1 MAIRRCE
8 WCEKDDLYRDYH
20 DNEWGE
26 ITKGERELFEL
37 LCLEIF
43 QAGLSWHIVLK
54 KRAALRSA
62 FLNFEP
68 NLVVNFNQNDVANL
82 MRNPLIIRNEKKIL
96 ACISNASCFLKVIEE
111 FGSFWDYLLS
121 FTPNKAPIIRKY
133 NDISSL
139 PAKDEM
145 SIRLSKDMK
154 KRGFKFFGAVV
165 AYSYLQAC
173 GILNEHLSYCFK
185 AKS

>member
-1 MAIRRCE
+1 MRRCE
-8 WCEKDDLYRDYH
+8 WCEKDDLYRAYH

-26 ITKGERELFEL
+26 VTKDQRALFEL

-43 QAGLSWHIVLK
+43 QAGLSWHTILK
-54 KRAALRSA
+54 KREAFRQA

-68 NLVVNFNQNDVANL
+68 NLLLGFKQEDVANL
-82 MRNPLIIRNEKKIL
+82 MQNPKIIRNEKKII
-96 ACISNASCFLKVIEE
+96 ACINNASCFLKVSAE

-121 FTPNKAPIIRKY
+121 FTPNNMPLIRRY
-133 NDISSL
+133 DNIAAL
-139 PAKDEM
+139 PASDEI
-145 SIRLSKDMK
+145 SLALAKDMK

-185 AKS
+185 AKT